1 MKIAKKLIFFLFL
14 ILLIVIFG
22 YFYNLNSDVVNLD
35 FVFHKF
41 IDIQVGTVVVL
52 SFATGVVFSVL
63 YMAFELIKITG
74 REYRLKRENKKLKKE
89 IASLKSKYEPQEV
102 EQEVLPEPIEDDEVD
117 ADVDE
122 DKQ

>member
-63 YMAFELIKITG
+63 YMAFELIKI
-74 REYRLKRENKKLKKE
+74 
-89 IASLKSKYEPQEV
+89 IP
-102 EQEVLPEPIEDDEVD
+102 
-117 ADVDE
+117 
-122 DKQ
+122 